1 MATPHPLKYTYVC
14 KGEDELPQNHFIKGA
29 SKLESRQQ
37 STYQTRDRK
46 DIIFEVHI
54 DQTQKKDIQKII
66 KNDKNSEQKIL
77 ENMASDLS
85 GIVESSFPTGAL
97 VRIHTYK
104 YRLCI
109 KKVFSQFRQ
118 VPKAETGVL
127 NFLQKYPDYDGR
139 DVTIAIFDSGVDPRA
154 TGLEVSFRQS

>member
-97 VRIHTYK
+97 VRIHTYR

-109 KKVFSQFRQ
+109 KKSIFSISSGTESGNGRAELFTKVSGLRWPRCNNSYLRFR
-118 VPKAETGVL
+118 
-127 NFLQKYPDYDGR
+127 GR
-139 DVTIAIFDSGVDPRA
+139 STCNR
-154 TGLEVSFRQS
+154 T